1 MATYETLLYEEANGV
16 AWVTLNR
23 PDVHNA
29 FNATMQRELHALWQA
44 LRANDDVRAVVLTAA
59 GDKAFCSGIDRSEA
73 MADLDELHDVAL
85 VGNPGGSPFM
95 FDDPGVRIGP
105 KSNDFWKPVVAAVNG
120 MAAAGA
126 FYILGECDI
135 FVAAEHATFFDPHVT
150 FGMVS
155 SFESIH
161 MAQRMPL
168 GEVIRMQLLGSYER
182 LSAERAFQLGLVS
195 EVVPL
200 ERLREA
206 AGWVAETIATMPTLA
221 VQGTLR
227 AIWATRELTR
237 TQALGQGYTFVGLG
251 NRADQLEEGQRQFAS
266 GRRVRPRVR

>member
-1 MATYETLLYEEANGV
+1 VGPYETLLYEQSEGV
-16 AWVTLNR
+16 GWVTLNR
-23 PDVHNA
+23 PEVHNA
-29 FNATMQRELHALWQA
+29 FDAAMQRELHELWQG
-44 LRANDDVRAVVLTAA
+44 LRTDDDVRAVVITGA
-59 GDKAFCSGIDRSEA
+59 GERAFCSGIDRSEA
-73 MADLDELHDVAL
+73 LADLDALHDVAL
-85 VGNPGGSPFM
+85 VGNPGESPFM

-105 KSNDFWKPVVAAVNG
+105 KSNDFWKPVIAAVNG

-135 FVAAEHATFFDPHVT
+135 FVAADHATFFDPHVT

-200 ERLREA
+200 DRLREA
-206 AGWVAETIATMPTLA
+206 AGWVAETIATMPTLV

-227 AIWATRELTR
+227 AIWATREFPR
-237 TQALGQGYTFVGLG
+237 AQALGLGYAYVGMG
-251 NRADQLEEGQRQFAS
+251 NRADQLEAGQQRFAS
-266 GRRVRPRVR
+266 GRRIEPRVR

>member
-23 PDVHNA
+23 PEVHNA
-29 FNATMQRELHALWQA
+29 FNATMQRELHEMWQR
-44 LRANDDVRAVVLTAA
+44 LRPNDDVRAVVVTAA

-73 MADLDELHDVAL
+73 MADLEDLHDVAL

-161 MAQRMPL
+161 MAQRLPL

-182 LSAERAFQLGLVS
+182 MSAQRAFQLGLVS
-195 EVVPL
+195 EVVPVEGL
-200 ERLREA
+200 HEA
-206 AGWVAETIATMPTLA
+206 ARWVAETIATMPTLA

-237 TQALGQGYTFVGLG
+237 TQALGQGYAFVGMG

-266 GRRVRPRVR
+266 GRRVEPRIR